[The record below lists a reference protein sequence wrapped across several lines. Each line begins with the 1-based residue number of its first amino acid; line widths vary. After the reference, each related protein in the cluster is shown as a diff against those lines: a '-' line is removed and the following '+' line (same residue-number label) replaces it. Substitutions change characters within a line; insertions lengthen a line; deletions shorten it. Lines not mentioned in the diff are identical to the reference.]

1 MMPHESS
8 EQAEN
13 ERDLDLDLDVIC
25 LVAASRS
32 CESEPLHSI
41 YLPSL
46 DWATIP
52 YTIDKCYTV
61 ILRDQV
67 SVRDI
72 DGFRVVV

>member
-1 MMPHESS
+1 MPHESS
-8 EQAEN
+8 EQAES
-13 ERDLDLDLDVIC
+13 ERDLDLDLIC

-32 CESEPLHSI
+32 CESEREPLHSI